1 MVMEGAAKKGA
12 PVLGLVFLVLALV
25 KFLQGDDWVVWMIL
39 GIVFGGLGVFS
50 RGKKTDGAT
59 DGN

>member
-50 RGKKTDGAT
+50 RGKNDEGA
-59 DGN
+59 GE

>member
-1 MVMEGAAKKGA
+1 MEGAAKKGA

-50 RGKKTDGAT
+50 RGKNDEGA
-59 DGN
+59 GE